1 MRACMCTCG
10 RATVR
15 VCVCVCHHRDVQRQG
30 RYSASVKAAAEGLG
44 RQAVAQDCRWAL
56 SLRMRVNFSAV
67 VGGARKIGLGQ
78 LRLLRV
84 KFVWVQESANAG
96 RGTVANMKS
105 LANPADVLAKPQSA
119 VEMSPLM

>member
-1 MRACMCTCG
+1 
-10 RATVR
+10 
-15 VCVCVCHHRDVQRQG
+15 
-30 RYSASVKAAAEGLG
+30 
-44 RQAVAQDCRWAL
+44 
-56 SLRMRVNFSAV
+56 MRVNFSAV